1 MNLTK
6 IKSIA
11 ATKRITLKQVA
22 VDAGITPTRLSRIIK
37 LNTTSPRVLERI
49 ARALDVPVTVF
60 HEEDV
65 EEEIK
70 EVAAVTND
78 QNQAIYQSNLAE
90 DYRERRQEIKRFS
103 QKNKAM
109 KSKKCS
115 SPYLCLFFS

>member
-65 EEEIK
+65 EEETK
-70 EVAAVTND
+70 EVVAVTND
-78 QNQAIYQSNLAE
+78 QNQAIYQSNLELENRILKEHLRRIEAIN
-90 DYRERRQEIKRFS
+90 ERLLKIIE
-103 QKNKAM
+103 NGD
-109 KSKKCS
+109 KK
-115 SPYLCLFFS
+115 